1 MALVHRE
8 GDAWKV
14 YTAGFQSQKQLK
26 RKVTPRKHPP
36 IRRVEVTVERETV
49 TMLVRGQPDS
59 AAVQPPTIVVEPT
72 CASGPESKAQ
82 ELPPLLP
89 RLKTE

>member
-1 MALVHRE
+1 MEGIHRRIPIAE
-8 GDAWKV
+8 AIEKKGDTKE
-14 YTAGFQSQKQLK
+14 T
-26 RKVTPRKHPP
+26 PP